1 MSLTCFVCV
10 LWANRGG
17 YVSLAVVFTD
27 ARAAW
32 VHTDHLPSA
41 RVHFLLRCCW
51 RCRWRRTCCHIAWR
65 EGYVGDVSIG
75 RRFGDKWGM
84 KREKKTALRWTK
96 RKQNRESVFQNLDTN
111 LKLQFVVQFRQLLS
125 DGAASLHVCV
135 HTLTSCVFGQQRY
148 GEILLSLL
156 LQTAPSLQL
165 LLLGR
170 FGHCLQLML
179 LQ

>member
-27 ARAAW
+27 ARAAR

-51 RCRWRRTCCHIAWR
+51 RCRWRRTRCHIAWR
-65 EGYVGDVSIG
+65 KGYVGDVSIG

-84 KREKKTALRWTK
+84 KREKKQLWDEQK
-96 RKQNRESVFQNLDTN
+96 ESKIESFFQNLDTN

-125 DGAASLHVCV
+125 DGAASLHVCA

>member
-1 MSLTCFVCV
+1 MNKKKAKS
-10 LWANRGG
+10 R
-17 YVSLAVVFTD
+17 VVFSET
-27 ARAAW
+27 
-32 VHTDHLPSA
+32 
-41 RVHFLLRCCW
+41 
-51 RCRWRRTCCHIAWR
+51 
-65 EGYVGDVSIG
+65 GY
-75 RRFGDKWGM
+75 
-84 KREKKTALRWTK
+84 
-96 RKQNRESVFQNLDTN
+96 
-111 LKLQFVVQFRQLLS
+111 KLQFVVQFRQLLS

>member
-1 MSLTCFVCV
+1 MIKKKAKSSRF
-10 LWANRGG
+10 
-17 YVSLAVVFTD
+17 
-27 ARAAW
+27 
-32 VHTDHLPSA
+32 
-41 RVHFLLRCCW
+41 FL
-51 RCRWRRTCCHIAWR
+51 
-65 EGYVGDVSIG
+65 
-75 RRFGDKWGM
+75 
-84 KREKKTALRWTK
+84 
-96 RKQNRESVFQNLDTN
+96 NLDTN

-125 DGAASLHVCV
+125 DGAASLHVCA